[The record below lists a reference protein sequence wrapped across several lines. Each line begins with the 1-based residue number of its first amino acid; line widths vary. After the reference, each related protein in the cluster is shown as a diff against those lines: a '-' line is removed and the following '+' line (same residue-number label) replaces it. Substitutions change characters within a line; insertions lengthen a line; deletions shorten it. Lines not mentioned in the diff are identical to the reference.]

1 MKKMIM
7 IAVISAIL
15 ALGTFPALAAG
26 GYGSIVPNGEATQ
39 AFEKNQADPNLI
51 YYHSGSDV
59 WPDAIIGVNKAYTLD
74 STLWHKCATQ
84 TVLKNHII
92 GMRFGADVARRN
104 LLGFSILD
112 DMGMKIGVWYSMPNT
127 PTFVRR
133 ESEKAIDIHTP
144 YRQNTFTSI
153 LNSN

>member
-1 MKKMIM
+1 MKKTIM
-7 IAVISAIL
+7 ISVISAVL

-26 GYGSIVPNGEATQ
+26 GYGSIVPNGAVTQ

-51 YYHSGSDV
+51 YYHSGSSI

-74 STLWHKCATQ
+74 STLWQKCVSEAS
-84 TVLKNHII
+84 LKNHIT
-92 GMRFGADVARRN
+92 GMKFGADVARRN
-104 LLGFSILD
+104 LQGYSILD

-144 YRQNTFTSI
+144 NRQNNLDYI
-153 LNSN
+153 LNN